1 MRLSSSTLDT
11 CAQSRGRVDPGRD
24 APHESHCALLLG
36 EPVGELA
43 RRGDACLEHRSA
55 IRRERPVS
63 ECRQLGHGLF
73 TSSKSH
79 RHTGTLRSFAVE

>member
-1 MRLSSSTLDT
+1 MLDVLT
-11 CAQSRGRVDPGRD
+11 QGRGRVDAGGG
-24 APHESHCALLLG
+24 APRESDRALLLG

-43 RRGDACLEHRSA
+43 RRSNAGLEHCST

-63 ECRQLGHGLF
+63 ECRQLGDVGIACLL

-79 RHTGTLRSFAVE
+79 RHTGTLRSLAVE

>member
-1 MRLSSSTLDT
+1 MLDT
-11 CAQSRGRVDPGRD
+11 LAQGRGRVDPGRG
-24 APHESHCALLLG
+24 APRESHCALLLG

-43 RRGDACLEHRSA
+43 RRGDTGLEHCSA

-63 ECRQLGHGLF
+63 ECRQLGDVGIACLV

>member
-1 MRLSSSTLDT
+1 MLDT
-11 CAQSRGRVDPGRD
+11 LAQGRGRVDPGRG
-24 APHESHCALLLG
+24 APRERHRALLLG

-43 RRGDACLEHRSA
+43 RRGDTGLEHCSA
-55 IRRERPVS
+55 IRRERPVC
-63 ECRQLGHGLF
+63 ERRQLGDVRF